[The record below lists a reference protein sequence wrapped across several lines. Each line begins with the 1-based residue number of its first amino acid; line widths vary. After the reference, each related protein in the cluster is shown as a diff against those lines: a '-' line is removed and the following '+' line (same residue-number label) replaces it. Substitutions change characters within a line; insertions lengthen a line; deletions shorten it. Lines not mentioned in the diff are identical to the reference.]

1 MLAVLTPPTS
11 PLPAALPACPFPGT
25 GPAGSTGVGGG
36 ATGSGLLLDDGLES
50 DGFSSRDNRLAASSM
65 VSQEGGSC

>member
-11 PLPAALPACPFPGT
+11 PLPATLPACPFPTLT

-36 ATGSGLLLDDGLES
+36 ATGSGLLLDDGLEC
-50 DGFSSRDNRLAASSM
+50 DGSSCRDNRLAASSM
-65 VSQEGGSC
+65 VSQEGGS